1 MTILGLLMKLSHLDG
16 KFNLEYRR
24 KRLSCLCEYNELSS
38 IFVIRSIISYLKML
52 GKYKLESGEIDPY
65 VLLGTGGSSNVYKAI
80 HESGVPVAL
89 KVFHERNKTNLKLL
103 KAEVG
108 TLRRVAHRNVI
119 CVIEHSEEDKSV
131 ENKDMMYISLELA

>member
-1 MTILGLLMKLSHLDG
+1 M
-16 KFNLEYRR
+16 
-24 KRLSCLCEYNELSS
+24 
-38 IFVIRSIISYLKML
+38 
-52 GKYKLESGEIDPY
+52 
-65 VLLGTGGSSNVYKAI
+65 YKAI

-103 KAEVG
+103 KVEVG

-131 ENKDMMYISLELA
+131 DNKDMMYISLELA